1 MTSPELHPYDFKSR
15 LLVWAA
21 RIIRTA
27 AEIEDDP
34 DKAINLGDVARRL
47 EQSAREHLA
56 EDIDVDLL

>member
-1 MTSPELHPYDFKSR
+1 MTSSELHPNDFKSR

-27 AEIEDDP
+27 AELENDP
-34 DKAINLGDVARRL
+34 DKAIGLGDIARRL
-47 EQSAREHLA
+47 EQSARENLA